1 MIVSQKPHNKNEYL
15 WLNTYNFVTVK
26 EYTYLGTIPANEN
39 ELKLE
44 TEKRITNANRESYAL
59 LAESW
64 ALNKDIAKKAGYVWK
79 KNFKKNVWG
88 N

>member
-1 MIVSQKPHNKNEYL
+1 
-15 WLNTYNFVTVK
+15 VK

-64 ALNKDIAKKAGYVWK
+64 ALNKDIAKKAGYV
-79 KNFKKNVWG
+79 
-88 N
+88 